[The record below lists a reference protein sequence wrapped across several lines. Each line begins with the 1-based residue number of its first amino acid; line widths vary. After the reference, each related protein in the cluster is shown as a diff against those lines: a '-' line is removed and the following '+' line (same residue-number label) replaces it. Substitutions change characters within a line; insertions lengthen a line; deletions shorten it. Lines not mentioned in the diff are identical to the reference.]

1 MVLSQISNK
10 FHRFQQ
16 ITKRKCKWKVNVQ
29 RKAWR
34 YSDFSRDIC
43 VFVYIYVFF
52 FVNKLCEACM
62 STDQVSKF

>member
-16 ITKRKCKWKVNVQ
+16 IAKQGKVNVQ

-34 YSDFSRDIC
+34 YSDFSWHIC